1 MQVTELSIADGG
13 VLGEVIHYPANLS
26 VLATQMK
33 CTVFTAKGTVHT
45 SMNYILSTSPDG
57 VARILMGTAKANVIN
72 RMYADVPWPESI
84 MTTSDG
90 FEFKYKTA
98 PTPYDC
104 EFFLDSLKQ
113 EYVEIM

>member
-1 MQVTELSIADGG
+1 MQITELSMADGG
-13 VLGEVIHYPANLS
+13 ILGEVIHYPANLS
-26 VLATQMK
+26 VMATLKK
-33 CTVFTAKGTVHT
+33 CTVFTSLGTVHMGMKYVLYT
-45 SMNYILSTSPDG
+45 KPNGIASILLGSVKT
-57 VARILMGTAKANVIN
+57 NVID
-72 RMYADVPWPESI
+72 RMYAEVPWPEST

-113 EYVEIM
+113 EYIEIM